1 MSKFSLSLSGVFYL
15 MVLSSGPGLCNLPG
29 FESSEGDNYDK
40 FKVRRFYG
48 ISNVKAYTDSIYF
61 A

>member
-1 MSKFSLSLSGVFYL
+1 